1 MIEAIVAQR
10 LAKQSTIDNEM
21 KRSLRQPLVLGDV
34 TVSFSEIDPHGYH
47 VSGIDK
53 NGAHREIEVIDGSP
67 KIETIEGIDL
77 ATVYKS
83 RGGGYYA
90 KQESEE
96 I

>member
-1 MIEAIVAQR
+1 MIESIVAQR
-10 LAKQSTIDNEM
+10 LIKQSTIDDKT

-47 VSGIDK
+47 ATGIDK

-67 KIETIEGIDL
+67 KIETIEGVDI

-83 RGGGYYA
+83 CSGGYYA
-90 KQESEE
+90 TQKVEE
-96 I
+96 L

>member
-10 LAKQSTIDNEM
+10 LIKQSIIDNEM

-53 NGAHREIEVIDGSP
+53 NGVHREIEVIDGSP

-90 KQESEE
+90 EQKSEE